1 MHYCGLDVSR
11 KSTHVYIEDAQ
22 GRRVTRGIVA
32 TTPTGLAG
40 AVERYAA
47 RGVRVAIEAGNQT
60 AWIVDLLREL
70 GAKVHV
76 VHPLKVKLIAESKKK
91 TDRID
96 AQLLAHLLRIGGL
109 PEPVHVPSHRSRE
122 LRGLLVARRQLVHM
136 RTRLVNVVRGLA
148 RQQRIELR
156 PRALRT
162 HGGWSQLAAAELSPA
177 LREVVAAYEATV
189 QAVGTALG
197 ALDRQLAQRARRDPR
212 VARLETMPGVGPV
225 CAQTLVAAVDTI
237 DRFATAKKL
246 VAYAGLAPSVRASG
260 ERVEYGRITKQG
272 RSEIRAVWVQ
282 AAHAA
287 LAVKGAAAAPLQHWW
302 TRVAR
307 RRGKKTAVVAL
318 ARKLLTIAFH
328 LLQDGTTYDARRL
341 RNAA

>member
-22 GRRVTRGIVA
+22 GRRVKREVVA
-32 TTPTGLAG
+32 TTPTGLSR
-40 AVERYAA
+40 AVERYVE

-60 AWIVDLLREL
+60 AWIVDLLREV

-96 AQLLAHLLRIGGL
+96 AQLLAHLLRVGGL
-109 PEPVHVPSHRSRE
+109 PEPVHVPSRRSRE
-122 LRGLLVARRQLVHM
+122 VRGLLVARRQLVHM
-136 RTRLVNVVRGLA
+136 RTRLLNVVRGLA
-148 RQQRIELR
+148 RQQRVELR
-156 PRALRT
+156 PRALLTRR
-162 HGGWSQLAAAELSPA
+162 GWSELAGAELSPA
-177 LREVVAAYEATV
+177 LRDVVTAYQTTVAAT
-189 QAVGTALG
+189 TAALA
-197 ALDRQLAQRARRDPR
+197 ALDRQLTQRARRDPR
-212 VARLETMPGVGPV
+212 VARLETMPGVGQV
-225 CAQTLVAAVDTI
+225 SAQTLVAAVDTI

-272 RSEIRAVWVQ
+272 RSEIRATWVQ

-287 LAVKGAAAAPLQHWW
+287 LAVKGAAAAPLQRWW
-302 TRVAR
+302 ARVAR

-328 LLQDGTTYDARRL
+328 LLQEGTTYDARRL
-341 RNAA
+341 RSSA